1 MKRKTR
7 QHSTRIVM
15 IPIDEIKLIKN
26 PYVHPERQIE
36 ELMKAIEVYGVTNPV
51 GVSRHDKTLLLGY
64 ARYEAHKRLGRREI
78 PARLLDFDPEEYYAV
93 MISDNRI
100 SEFSSQNITEMIRII
115 EEELGRADPDS
126 LIIAYTE
133 DELASLKSWQDE
145 QEQMSIDIDSIIDKP
160 QSAPVRDAE
169 EVVEIAVRVPLSVW
183 EDDATRNLV
192 NVSLAD
198 LKNKVSDVRVMAP
211 KIIKPRRR

>member
-51 GVSRHDKTLLLGY
+51 GISRHDKTLLLGY

-192 NVSLAD
+192 NASLAD